1 MAIHSQ
7 QSRTPGP
14 KVFIEIP
21 AAQDSPSVP
30 VPASA
35 PLSSKPQARADDA
48 GAQVA
53 RDPSPPDTRV
63 YRTRTIWS
71 LLAFSLLPG
80 VVARATP
87 ELWIGLP
94 AAWHWAA
101 YVCSGVL
108 LMAAIIL
115 MVKPVDARRP

>member
-1 MAIHSQ
+1 VAIHSQ
-7 QSRTPGP
+7 QSKTPAP
-14 KVFIEIP
+14 RVVIEIP
-21 AAQDSPSVP
+21 PVRESDPTAAPTRQSPKQRG
-30 VPASA
+30 PADEASE
-35 PLSSKPQARADDA
+35 
-48 GAQVA
+48 QVI
-53 RDPSPPDTRV
+53 REPSPPDTRV

-80 VVARATP
+80 VVAKAAP
-87 ELWIGLP
+87 ALWTGLP

-108 LMAAIIL
+108 LGAATVL